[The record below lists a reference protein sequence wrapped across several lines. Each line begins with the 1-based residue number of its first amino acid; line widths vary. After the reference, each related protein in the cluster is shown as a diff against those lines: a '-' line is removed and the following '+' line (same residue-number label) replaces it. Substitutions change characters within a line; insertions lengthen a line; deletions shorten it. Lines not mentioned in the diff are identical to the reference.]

1 MNRQKVPEV
10 RIRMEKTMCV
20 GVIEFQSVG
29 KGMLAQDEMMK
40 TASVSVL
47 FGRTICSGKYLIAI
61 CGGVDEV
68 QTAVDTGVRIGGE
81 AVIDFLVCPKVHP
94 AVFAALGQS
103 VILPST
109 RVPALGIVESF
120 GACSILAA
128 SDFAAKSGNVTLI
141 RLHLAMALGGKGLL
155 MLVGPLS
162 DVKTSTKAAADEVR
176 RRGLL
181 VSEVVISN
189 PAEELLM
196 EYI

>member
-1 MNRQKVPEV
+1 LWGWD
-10 RIRMEKTMCV
+10 IMEKTMCV

-29 KGMLAQDEMMK
+29 KGMLAHDEMMK

-47 FGRTICSGKYLIAI
+47 IGRTICSGKYLLAI
-61 CGGVDEV
+61 SGGVDEV
-68 QTAVDTGVRIGGE
+68 QTAIDRGVKIGGE
-81 AVIDFLVCPKVHP
+81 AVIDSLVCPKVHP
-94 AVFAALGQS
+94 AVFSALGNA
-103 VILPST
+103 VILPSA
-109 RVPALGIVESF
+109 RVPAVGIVESF

-128 SDFAAKSGNVTLI
+128 SDFAAKAGNVTLI

-155 MLVGPLS
+155 MLTGPLS
-162 DVKTSTKAAADEVR
+162 DVKTSTRAAADEVR

-196 EYI
+196 EYL

>member
-1 MNRQKVPEV
+1 
-10 RIRMEKTMCV
+10 MEKTMCV
-20 GVIEFQSVG
+20 GVIEFQSIG
-29 KGMLAQDEMMK
+29 KGMLAQDQMMK
-40 TASVSVL
+40 TASISIL
-47 FGRTICSGKYLIAI
+47 FGRTICAGKYLLAVS
-61 CGGVDEV
+61 GGVDEV
-68 QTAVDTGVRIGGE
+68 QTAIDTGVKIGGD
-81 AVIDFLVCPKVHP
+81 AVIDYLVCPRVHP
-94 AVFAALGQS
+94 AVFEALGQA

-109 RVPALGIVESF
+109 QVPALGIVESF

-128 SDFAAKSGNVTLI
+128 SDFAAKAGNVTLI

-189 PAEELLM
+189 PAEEMLM
-196 EYI
+196 EYL

>member
-1 MNRQKVPEV
+1 
-10 RIRMEKTMCV
+10 MEKTMCV

-29 KGMLAQDEMMK
+29 RGMLAQDEMMK

-47 FGRTICSGKYLIAI
+47 IGRTICAGKYLLVVS
-61 CGGVDEV
+61 GGVDAV
-68 QTAVDTGVRIGGE
+68 QTAVEHGVRIGGE
-81 AVIDFLVCPKVHP
+81 TVIDSLVCPRVHP
-94 AVFAALGQS
+94 SVFAALGNS
-103 VILPST
+103 VILPSV

-128 SDFAAKSGNVTLI
+128 SDYAAKTGNVTLI

-155 MLVGPLS
+155 MFVGPLS
-162 DVKTSTKAAADEVR
+162 DVKTSARAAADEVR

-181 VSEVVISN
+181 VSETVISN

-196 EYI
+196 EYL

>member
-1 MNRQKVPEV
+1 
-10 RIRMEKTMCV
+10 MEKTMCV
-20 GVIEFQSVG
+20 GVLEFQSVG
-29 KGMLAQDEMMK
+29 KGMQAQDEMLK

-47 FGRTICSGKYLIAI
+47 LGRTICAGKYLLAVS
-61 CGGVDEV
+61 GGVDEV
-68 QTAVDTGVRIGGE
+68 QTAVDMGTKIGGE
-81 AVIDFLVCPKVHP
+81 SVIDSLVCPRVHP

-128 SDFAAKSGNVTLI
+128 SDYAAKAGNVTLI
-141 RLHLAMALGGKGLL
+141 RLHLAMAIGGKGLL